1 MLQYSFTFWFSVA
14 SHTNNSPLELPQP
27 TTGPSFSSISYK
39 HITDPTTNEGTRHNV
54 SKKEFC
60 NLIKGAEL
68 VQLTKIDLDHPL
80 EE

>member
-1 MLQYSFTFWFSVA
+1 MKLAQGQVWKTE
-14 SHTNNSPLELPQP
+14 NNYYRIVEWARL
-27 TTGPSFSSISYK
+27 SISYK